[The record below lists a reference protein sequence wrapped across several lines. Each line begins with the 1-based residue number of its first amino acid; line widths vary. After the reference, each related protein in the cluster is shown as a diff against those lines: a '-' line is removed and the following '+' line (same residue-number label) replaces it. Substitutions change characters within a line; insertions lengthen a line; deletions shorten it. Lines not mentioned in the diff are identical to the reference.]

1 MKPPPKISAI
11 GRVYRPDAHDATHY
25 SMFHQVEGLYIDRAF
40 SMVDLKT
47 TLVQFAKT
55 FFGAEAEIRLRP
67 KFFPLHRAIGGVGH
81 EEARDDKRGA

>member
-1 MKPPPKISAI
+1 MKPPPKIGAI
-11 GRVYRPDAHDATHY
+11 SRVYRPDAHDATHY
-25 SMFHQVEGLYIDRAF
+25 SMFHQVEGLCIDRAF

-67 KFFPLHRAIGGVGH
+67 SFFRDSFVGFVFY
-81 EEARDDKRGA
+81 